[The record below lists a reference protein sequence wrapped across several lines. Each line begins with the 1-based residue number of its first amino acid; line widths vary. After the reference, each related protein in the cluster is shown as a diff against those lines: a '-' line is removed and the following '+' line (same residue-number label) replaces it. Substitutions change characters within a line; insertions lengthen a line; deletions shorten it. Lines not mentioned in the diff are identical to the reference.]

1 MIDVGCKD
9 ADHIDQR
16 PAMSLDIQ
24 SSGRSAAL
32 LTSKGRGAA
41 GQRARHQEVIVGDCL
56 QVMSGMAESSVD
68 VVVTSPPYN
77 IGVDYK
83 SYSDTLPRAT
93 YLDWLRTVSKALHRL
108 MRPDASLFLNVG
120 ATNTDP
126 WLDTDVAACFRDD
139 FVLQNK
145 IIWVKSIS
153 VGDDTVGH
161 FKPITSGRFLN
172 NNHES
177 IFHFTKT
184 GARQIDRLA
193 VGVPFKDKT
202 NIARWG
208 HARDRR
214 CAGNTWFIPYET
226 VRSKAQ
232 KFDHPAG
239 FPVGLPERCIKLHGQ
254 TDAVVF
260 DPFVGAGS
268 TVVAARNLG
277 MNAIGIEID
286 PDYAAIA
293 QQRLEGG

>member
-1 MIDVGCKD
+1 
-9 ADHIDQR
+9 
-16 PAMSLDIQ
+16 MSLDLRSTGQ
-24 SSGRSAAL
+24 SELMPVAKEGIAAPV
-32 LTSKGRGAA
+32 RAA
-41 GQRARHQEVIVGDCL
+41 TQDIIVGDCL
-56 QVMSGMAESSVD
+56 RVMSGLASASVD

-77 IGVDYK
+77 IGVAYK
-83 SYSDTLPRAT
+83 SYSDSLPNAT
-93 YLDWLRTVSKALHRL
+93 YLAWMREVSKALHRL

-126 WLDTDVAACFRDD
+126 WLDADVASCFRED
-139 FVLQNK
+139 FILQNK

-153 VGDDTVGH
+153 VGDDTFGH

-172 NNHES
+172 NNHET

-184 GARQIDRLA
+184 GAQQIDRLG
-193 VGVPFKDKT
+193 VGVPFKDKS
-202 NIARWG
+202 NIKRWG

-239 FPVGLPERCIKLHGQ
+239 FPVGLPERCIKLHGR

-260 DPFVGAGS
+260 DPFVGAG
-268 TVVAARNLG
+268 TTMIAAGRLG
-277 MNAIGIEID
+277 MTGIGIEID
-286 PDYAAIA
+286 ADYAAIA
-293 QQRLEGG
+293 RRRLESSS